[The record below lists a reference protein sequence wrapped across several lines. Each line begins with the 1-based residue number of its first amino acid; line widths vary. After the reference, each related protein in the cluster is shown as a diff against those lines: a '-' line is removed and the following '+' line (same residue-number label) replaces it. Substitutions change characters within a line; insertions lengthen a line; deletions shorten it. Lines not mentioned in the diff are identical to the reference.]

1 MDQHIKELEAQ
12 LRDKRKRDTNE
23 EAGHANTAPPAQKL
37 CFNLE
42 HEMGGSDLLDALSD
56 VGPAA
61 QLADISREEA
71 QSFDRSES
79 FNKSESESE
88 SESVPE
94 PNEFDST
101 FQSDESKAAF
111 AKCKKRGGKNRSQP
125 KEPTSNSRRESK
137 GRSAKTSKASEDSSP
152 RWYSYLRR
160 LPYLLLA
167 LLVACLAQLGNAAEV
182 MFGNAFGNIIF
193 DSFAFF
199 TTKFSQCVPQHN
211 NRRVVS
217 GAVLL

>member
-23 EAGHANTAPPAQKL
+23 EAGHADTAPPAQKL

-42 HEMGGSDLLDALSD
+42 HEMGGSDLLDALSN

-61 QLADISREEA
+61 QLADISSEEA
-71 QSFDRSES
+71 QSFERSES
-79 FNKSESESE
+79 FNNSESESE
-88 SESVPE
+88 SESESLPE

-111 AKCKKRGGKNRSQP
+111 AKCKKRGGKNRSHP
-125 KEPTSNSRRESK
+125 KEQTSNSRRESK

-152 RWYSYLRR
+152 RWCS
-160 LPYLLLA
+160 
-167 LLVACLAQLGNAAEV
+167 
-182 MFGNAFGNIIF
+182 
-193 DSFAFF
+193 
-199 TTKFSQCVPQHN
+199 
-211 NRRVVS
+211 
-217 GAVLL
+217 